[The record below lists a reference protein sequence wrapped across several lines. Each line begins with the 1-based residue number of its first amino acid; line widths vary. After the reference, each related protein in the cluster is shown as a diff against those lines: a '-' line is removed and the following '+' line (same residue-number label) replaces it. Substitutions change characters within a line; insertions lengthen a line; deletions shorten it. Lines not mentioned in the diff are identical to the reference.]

1 MIVFESLNTNK
12 YNENL
17 LIKNN
22 KMKNITNKKCSFEG
36 HKNIDAISYC
46 SKCDIYICEKCRDY
60 HNNLINRNHKQI
72 NLYNKENNDENI
84 EICLEQNHQEK
95 LEYFCRTHNKLCCR
109 ACVTKIKGLGN
120 GQHSECNIC
129 FIKDISKERKN
140 KLKQNIIYL
149 ENNKTSFDS
158 LINKLRIIYKEISDK
173 KERLKIRI
181 QKFFTKI
188 RNEINRR
195 EDQLLLTVEQ
205 VYEKYFF
212 NKNFNKNIDNIE
224 NHLNLSLKK
233 VTIVL
238 NEYNNDEINFIS
250 LVKDCIIIEDFIKEI
265 NFLKEHYERYEKNNA
280 ISIDLK
286 LKEEE
291 IKLLDNIKDLGNIYQ
306 NNFFFKLR
314 NYFDEYNYTNRK
326 YIIIGEK
333 ENVAKKMVEDNQFTL
348 IRSENKLEYNKIYK
362 WRINILN
369 SKLKVILLGI
379 SRDEEEF
386 NPSLN
391 NLNGWYFYCFN
402 STLYSCKPHNYKN
415 KKTNLD
421 KINKDIIITFDMNKG
436 TLAFISENKIESCYN
451 IPLDKPLYPSILLY
465 DKYDTIEIN
474 EY

>member
-158 LINKLRIIYKEISDK
+158 LINKLRIIYKEIM
-173 KERLKIRI
+173 
-181 QKFFTKI
+181 
-188 RNEINRR
+188 
-195 EDQLLLTVEQ
+195 
-205 VYEKYFF
+205 YFIK
-212 NKNFNKNIDNIE
+212 NKNP
-224 NHLNLSLKK
+224 
-233 VTIVL
+233 
-238 NEYNNDEINFIS
+238 
-250 LVKDCIIIEDFIKEI
+250 
-265 NFLKEHYERYEKNNA
+265 
-280 ISIDLK
+280 
-286 LKEEE
+286 
-291 IKLLDNIKDLGNIYQ
+291 
-306 NNFFFKLR
+306 
-314 NYFDEYNYTNRK
+314 
-326 YIIIGEK
+326 
-333 ENVAKKMVEDNQFTL
+333 
-348 IRSENKLEYNKIYK
+348 KI
-362 WRINILN
+362 
-369 SKLKVILLGI
+369 
-379 SRDEEEF
+379 
-386 NPSLN
+386 
-391 NLNGWYFYCFN
+391 FY
-402 STLYSCKPHNYKN
+402 
-415 KKTNLD
+415 
-421 KINKDIIITFDMNKG
+421 
-436 TLAFISENKIESCYN
+436 
-451 IPLDKPLYPSILLY
+451 
-465 DKYDTIEIN
+465 
-474 EY
+474 